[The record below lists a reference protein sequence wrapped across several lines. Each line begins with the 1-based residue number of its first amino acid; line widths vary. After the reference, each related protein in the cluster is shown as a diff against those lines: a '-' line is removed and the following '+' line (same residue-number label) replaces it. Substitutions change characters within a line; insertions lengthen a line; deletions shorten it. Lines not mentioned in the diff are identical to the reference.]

1 MNTRFQVLETI
12 GLTVVLVI
20 AIVVGIALT
29 TAIEGEVNWLLVLGA
44 TVGALGSWSGAREKA
59 IDRCKKRQ
67 KGDGS
72 D

>member
-44 TVGALGSWSGAREKA
+44 TVGALGS
-59 IDRCKKRQ
+59 
-67 KGDGS
+67 
-72 D
+72 